1 MRGNTNGG
9 ILVPM
14 KHLFLLLA
22 LLAFATAHADEA
34 ADLDALCAAAGGQV
48 KRTDIS
54 NVRRTDCAGPQ
65 VTWFHIRATGT
76 QGRTMVNYSATRPGG
91 WRSALDAA
99 AAELARLCGDQ
110 PPNIQLQEE
119 KLSASCGSGR

>member
-1 MRGNTNGG
+1 
-9 ILVPM
+9 M
-14 KHLFLLLA
+14 KRLLPLFA
-22 LLAFATAHADEA
+22 LLCLAPVHADEA

-65 VTWFHIRATGT
+65 VTWFHIHSTGA
-76 QGRTMVNYSATRPGG
+76 QGRTMVNYTATRPGG

-99 AAELARLCGDQ
+99 AADLARLCGNQ

>member
-1 MRGNTNGG
+1 
-9 ILVPM
+9 M
-14 KHLFLLLA
+14 KRLFPLLA
-22 LLAFATAHADEA
+22 LLVIGAAHADEA
-34 ADLDALCAAAGGQV
+34 ADLDALCAAAGGQA

-54 NVRRTDCAGPQ
+54 NVRRTDCAGQQ

-76 QGRTMVNYSATRPGG
+76 QGRTMVNYTATRPGG

-99 AAELARLCGDQ
+99 AADLLKLCGDL
-110 PPNIQLQEE
+110 PPNIQLEDG

>member
-1 MRGNTNGG
+1 
-9 ILVPM
+9 M
-14 KHLFLLLA
+14 KRLLLP
-22 LLAFATAHADEA
+22 LLFCTVCFGQARADEA
-34 ADLDALCAAAGGQV
+34 AGLDALCAAAGGQA

-65 VTWFHIRATGT
+65 VTWFHIRSTGA

-99 AAELARLCGDQ
+99 AADLLKLCGEQ
-110 PPNIQLQEE
+110 PPNIQLQED
-119 KLSASCGSGR
+119 KLSATCGSGK